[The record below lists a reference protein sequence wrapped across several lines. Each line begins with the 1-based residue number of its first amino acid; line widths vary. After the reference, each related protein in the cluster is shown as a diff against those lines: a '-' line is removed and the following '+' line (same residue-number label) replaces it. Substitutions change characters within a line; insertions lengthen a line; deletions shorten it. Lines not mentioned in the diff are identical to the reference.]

1 MKYISEFRDESLVTG
16 IIREIR
22 ELAVPMNIMEVC
34 GGHTHV
40 ICRFGIRE
48 LLPPEIRLIH
58 GPGCP
63 VCVMPAESFEHA
75 HALADIEDVVVCCF
89 GDVMR
94 VPTQSGTLLS
104 KARESGSVRMVY
116 SPLDAIKLAQEN
128 PEITVVFLAIG
139 FETTAPSTAMAVKRV
154 RNMGLR
160 NFKVLSAHFTVPE
173 ALKALVDDPAVRV
186 DGFIAPGHVT
196 TIIGLNAYRFLADDY
211 RRPVAVSGFEPL
223 DLLQSIL
230 LILKQQHTGTPVV
243 KNQYSRAVRSE
254 GNTVALQ
261 AMNDVF
267 EKTDTRWRGLG
278 IIPGSGLKLNED
290 YAEYDASKQ
299 FDLASVSIL
308 PEPPGCRCGDV
319 LKGLI
324 SPPECALFSDVC
336 TPDSPIGPCM
346 VSPEGACAAHYRYRS
361 IPGSDL
367 DM

>member
-1 MKYISEFRDESLVTG
+1 MKYISEFRDESLVKG

-40 ICRFGIRE
+40 ICRFGIRD
-48 LLPPEIRLIH
+48 LLPSEIRLIH

-75 HALADIEDVVVCCF
+75 HALADMEDVVVCCF

-116 SPLDAIKLAQEN
+116 SPLDAIKLAEDN
-128 PEITVVFLAIG
+128 PRKMIVFLAIG

-154 RNMGLR
+154 RNMGIK
-160 NFKVLSAHFTVPE
+160 NFNVLSTHFTVPE
-173 ALKALVDDPAVRV
+173 ALRALLDDPEVRV
-186 DGFIAPGHVT
+186 DAFIAPGHVT
-196 TIIGLNAYRFLADDY
+196 TIIGLDAYRFLTEEY
-211 RRPVAVSGFEPL
+211 QRPVAVSGFEPL

-230 LILKQQHTGTPVV
+230 LILKQKHAGKPTVD
-243 KNQYSRAVRSE
+243 NQYSRAVRKE
-254 GNTVALQ
+254 GNTLAIQ

-267 EKTDTRWRGLG
+267 SKQNARWRGLG
-278 IIPGSGLKLNED
+278 VIPESGLKLNKD
-290 YAEYDASKQ
+290 HARYDASEQ
-299 FDLASVSIL
+299 FDLASIPVQ
-308 PEPPGCRCGDV
+308 PEPAGCRCGDV
-319 LKGLI
+319 LKGI
-324 SPPECALFSDVC
+324 VTPTDCALFSDVC

-361 IPGSDL
+361 LPGSDL